1 MRRERRYLEPSPRS
15 PSMSDA
21 SGAAP
26 RALFEITT
34 AHLNTGL
41 RGYPVGTCFTS
52 SVSPDLGVTYV
63 GYTLPDLQDL
73 PAEDVIYLLLNKE
86 LPGRAEAAA
95 LRAELARRSEI
106 DPRVYDVLRAL
117 PRDGHPMEWLIAGL
131 SALGMTGKSAGND
144 YREDCLDLIARIS
157 TLVAAIYRIRAGWGD
172 PIEPRHDLPFHENFA
187 HMLGL
192 ADAAPMLP
200 ELLRLFYVLHMDHGG
215 GNLSTFVGKA
225 VASGKA
231 DMYSSIA
238 SAMAALYGPRHGR
251 ANQECLAFVKS
262 IGTADAQA
270 AEARVREIL
279 ASGGL
284 VYGFGHA
291 VLRQED
297 PRAAIQYA
305 FGQEHFADNELVQ
318 TALTLREVVP
328 AILKENPKIQ
338 NPYPNVD
345 AVSGSV
351 LTAAGLTDPEYY
363 TLLFGWSR
371 VAGIA
376 AQIVDERTFPGKKD
390 GLPIYRPKYIGAN
403 QPSRTR
409 SVHG

>member
-1 MRRERRYLEPSPRS
+1 M
-15 PSMSDA
+15 
-21 SGAAP
+21 
-26 RALFEITT
+26 
-34 AHLNTGL
+34 
-41 RGYPVGTCFTS
+41 
-52 SVSPDLGVTYV
+52 TYA
-63 GYTLPDLQDL
+63 GYTLIDLQDL
-73 PAEDVIYLLLNKE
+73 PAEDIIYLLLNKE
-86 LPGRAEAAA
+86 LPTPEQADA
-95 LRAELARRSEI
+95 LKTDMARRSAI

-117 PRDGHPMEWLIAGL
+117 PKDGHPMEWLITGL
-131 SALGMTGKSAGND
+131 SVLGMTGKSAEND
-144 YREDCLDLIARIS
+144 YREDCLNLVARIS
-157 TLVAAIYRIRAGWGD
+157 TLVAAIYRIREGWGD

-187 HMLGL
+187 HMLGIEG
-192 ADAAPMLP
+192 AAPVLS

-215 GNLSTFVGKA
+215 GNLSTFVGKS
-225 VASGKA
+225 VASGKS

-238 SAMAALYGPRHGR
+238 GAMAALYGPRHGR

-262 IGTADAQA
+262 IGTADPTA

-284 VYGFGHA
+284 VFGFGHA

-305 FGQEHFADNELVQ
+305 FGQEHFPDSELVK
-318 TALTLREVVP
+318 TARTLREVVP

-345 AVSGSV
+345 AISGSL
-351 LTAAGLTDPEYY
+351 LTAAGLTDPDYY

-376 AQIVDERTFPGKKD
+376 AQIVDERTYPGKKD
-390 GLPIYRPKYIGAN
+390 GLPIYRPKYRAEG
-403 QPSRTR
+403 QPARTR
-409 SVHG
+409 A